1 MTTTAIDP
9 ALMLLGRHIANA
21 RNARHWTQWQ
31 LAEAAGVSNRTV
43 LNCETGRSVKLVN
56 VAAILDVLGLE
67 LLALHKGQGCAH
79 EYETRCRIC
88 GEERV

>member
-1 MTTTAIDP
+1 MTATAIDP
-9 ALMLLGRHIANA
+9 ALMLLGRHIATA

-43 LNCETGRSVKLVN
+43 LNCETGRSVKLGN
-56 VAAILDVLGLE
+56 VGVILGVLGLT
-67 LLALHKGQGCAH
+67 LTVSDKGPGCVH